1 MMDRSREAR
10 LAALIFCLVTLFAHA
25 ALPQSPSFEV
35 ESIELSPAWA
45 GSAGAAQ
52 SVVTITNDHGVF
64 KRSWNPHTISAE
76 YNSFQVINSD
86 PDHPANL
93 QAREQEPRFSQDT
106 VSIGQVAALVRA
118 LSAPTMSSPS
128 LSNLGITPAWLAD
141 HAGDAAKHFGTLGE
155 PNDRRQQEFF
165 RKSFTDLALIQR
177 IIPNV
182 VSANWTDDSVWVHAV
197 LRFKNGK
204 TISAESEN
212 QPAFMLPWTCRAKG
226 ITIRTYNADISRAV
240 AGLLP
245 EGAVNRE
252 RLQGEGLENEIVFEM
267 PGAIKGEWQRI
278 GAEDIAGDALAR
290 LRQKYI
296 IRRSEVSEH
305 IGLQFGPDPPKAGV
319 ETLQADVRRSS
330 FPTNLVVATVF
341 PLEGENA
348 IGVETFLQE
357 GQRYERVVLDNPWIM
372 ASLNKHPKLGAWLI
386 FVKDVSMSEK
396 AMRIFAADMHTLGR
410 DDLAQE
416 VSAHR
421 TEIADLSYYGDEV
434 LLFPDHHAILWR
446 WDPNRELFGWSAS
459 EVKIQ
464 QCTDYPTLDVGC
476 AAAVVSTDGKLE
488 R

>member
-1 MMDRSREAR
+1 MDRSRRAR
-10 LAALIFCLVTLFAHA
+10 LAGPAFCFLTLFAHA
-25 ALPQSPSFEV
+25 ALTQSLSSEV
-35 ESIELSPAWA
+35 ERIELSPAWA
-45 GSAGAAQ
+45 GSEKAAR
-52 SVVTITNDHGVF
+52 SVVTITNDQGVF
-64 KRSWNPHTISAE
+64 KRSWNPTTISAD
-76 YNSFQVINSD
+76 YNQLQIIGSD
-86 PDHPANL
+86 PDHPPDL
-93 QAREQEPRFSQDT
+93 HAREQEPGFSQDIVNT
-106 VSIGQVAALVRA
+106 REVMALVRA

-155 PNDRRQQEFF
+155 PNDRGQQEFF
-165 RKSFTDLALIQR
+165 RKSFTDLALSQR

-182 VSANWTDDSVWVHAV
+182 VRASWTDDAVWVHIV
-197 LRFKNGK
+197 LRFKNGT

-212 QPAFMLPWTCRAKG
+212 QPAFMLPWTCQANGK
-226 ITIRTYNADISRAV
+226 TTRTYNADISRAI
-240 AGLLP
+240 ANLLP
-245 EGAVNRE
+245 IGAVNRE
-252 RLQGEGLENEIVFEM
+252 RLQGEGLEDQVVFEM
-267 PGAIKGEWQRI
+267 PGALRGEWQRI

-290 LRQKYI
+290 LRHNYT

-305 IGLQFGPDPPKAGV
+305 IGLQFGPDPPKPGV
-319 ETLQADVRRSS
+319 EILQADVRRSS

-341 PLEGENA
+341 PFEGGDA
-348 IGVETFLQE
+348 IGIDTFLQE
-357 GQRYERVVLDNPWIM
+357 GQRYERIVLDNPWIM
-372 ASLNKHPKLGAWLI
+372 VSLKKHPDLGAWLI

-396 AMRIFAADMHTLGR
+396 AMRIFAADMHAHGR

-421 TEIADLSYYGDEV
+421 AEIADLSYYGDEV
-434 LLFPDHHAILWR
+434 ILFPDHHAILWR

-459 EVKIQ
+459 EVKTQ